1 MEYSFPDDTGSRAE
15 HKLARLGPW
24 IMMGVALHPK
34 QAELMDAPPEA
45 VKGKA
50 LIDTGA
56 SMSVIDLGVVEK
68 LGLQPINRVP
78 LRGCSDAEPLQAP
91 TYMVRFVFA
100 ARDLEDKTVVAA
112 GLPLSRKQG
121 DQIALI
127 GRDILR
133 AARFSYDGPAGSFT
147 LEFR

>member
-1 MEYSFPDDTGSRAE
+1 MEYTCPDDPGSRSE

-24 IMMGVALHPK
+24 VLVGVALHPR
-34 QAELMDAPPEA
+34 QAALLDAPPEP

-56 SMSVIDLGVVEK
+56 SISAIDRNVAER

-78 LRGCSDAEPLQAP
+78 IRACGDAAPFWAP
-91 TYMVRFVFA
+91 TYLVLFTFA
-100 ARDLEDKTVVAA
+100 ARDLEDRTVAVV

-121 DQIALI
+121 DEVALI
-127 GRDILR
+127 GRDLLR
-133 AARFSYDGPAGSFT
+133 TARFSYDGPAGGFSLDFG
-147 LEFR
+147 